1 MNLALVAIVF
11 WFVALAVI
19 WLFIIGSDDRDEHD
33 SHRGEIEPPTPLN
46 PTAREPGKEK

>member
-19 WLFIIGSDDRDEHD
+19 WLFIIGSDDRDEHET
-33 SHRGEIEPPTPLN
+33 HAGETDNN
-46 PTAREPGKEK
+46 PRKET

>member
-19 WLFIIGSDDRDEHD
+19 WLFVSDECRDEHET
-33 SHRGEIEPPTPLN
+33 HAGETDNN
-46 PTAREPGKEK
+46 PRKET